1 MPSIALSS
9 PSLRLPPSLLSSPF
23 LPSPL
28 LPSCFLS
35 SPLSSHFHA
44 VQQKP
49 QGDFKKTLLPVLSY
63 HHQAAICRWAD
74 LCGLCGFSG
83 FHKDLPR
90 VTVLSMTDCTHYCKE
105 KCHLSTLKV
114 CFFSSIIPALFYVL
128 ACRGY
133 RPIFSIQAWRM
144 TSWGEQLP
152 SPFSQE
158 LIGTICSL
166 WNDLPLIS
174 FCFCFFSLFPLSSRL
189 KAKEPNNRIK
199 DCLFI

>member
-28 LPSCFLS
+28 LPSCFLP

-49 QGDFKKTLLPVLSY
+49 QGDFKKLCSLCSVIITRQPSADERICVVCVDSVGSTKIY
-63 HHQAAICRWAD
+63 PGSRSFQWQIAHITVKKNAIYPPWR
-74 LCGLCGFSG
+74 F
-83 FHKDLPR
+83 
-90 VTVLSMTDCTHYCKE
+90 V
-105 KCHLSTLKV
+105 
-114 CFFSSIIPALFYVL
+114 FFSSIIPALFYVL

-174 FCFCFFSLFPLSSRL
+174 FCFFFSLFPLSSRL